1 LPNLILFNDMGVL
14 LDILQ
19 HSIGGGLMASKSI
32 KIYTEKFCSL
42 KRNPYMLP
50 I

>member
-1 LPNLILFNDMGVL
+1 MGVL
-14 LDILQ
+14 LDILKQ
-19 HSIGGGLMASKSI
+19 LVALGLMASKSI

-42 KRNPYMLP
+42 KEYPYMLP